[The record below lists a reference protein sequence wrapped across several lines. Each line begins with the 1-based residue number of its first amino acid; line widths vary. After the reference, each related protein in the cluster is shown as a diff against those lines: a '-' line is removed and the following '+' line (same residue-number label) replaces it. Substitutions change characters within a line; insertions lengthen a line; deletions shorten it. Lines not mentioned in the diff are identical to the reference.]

1 MLLAEKS
8 IIKFPPFYK
17 LPDARWTLIEQSV
30 SLCIREF
37 CICLRKKGIFGVLN
51 GHLNN
56 EPTQESVKG
65 MLKPAILRALR
76 CSTEVLSGSQRTTVG
91 KEDKAVSCLLMQG
104 FSVFFER
111 VYIKNKIKSQDGIHL
126 HTELKS
132 CFEKL

>member
-1 MLLAEKS
+1 MFE
-8 IIKFPPFYK
+8 
-17 LPDARWTLIEQSV
+17 
-30 SLCIREF
+30 
-37 CICLRKKGIFGVLN
+37 KKGIFGVLN

-65 MLKPAILRALR
+65 MLKPAIHWALR

-91 KEDKAVSCLLMQG
+91 KEDKTVSCLLMQG
-104 FSVFFER
+104 FSVLFER
-111 VYIKNKIKSQDGIHL
+111 VYIKNKIKSQNGIHL